1 VRLALVIL
9 SCALAACGAIADD
22 QTSAPGLL
30 EGNPTTA
37 PKRGPQE
44 SEPVCLHGVAHSE
57 ECIMCAPAAVHD
69 AGSGTTPPPD
79 AAPPA
84 PVGACVEDMAS
95 RCLALTEAA
104 CKARHPQG
112 MQPTWF
118 KGACSMH
125 GAVGGCDRGDGVVWS
140 YAFPG
145 GYDQDPTG
153 LPTASDVEAACTE
166 SGGTYAEVP

>member
-1 VRLALVIL
+1 MRLAITLL

-30 EGNPTTA
+30 ENPTTA
-37 PKRGPQE
+37 PNGDPATEVVIPSFRG
-44 SEPVCLHGVAHSE
+44 V
-57 ECIMCAPAAVHD
+57 IRAPAAALD
-69 AGSGTTPPPD
+69 AGSETTPPPD

-95 RCLALTEAA
+95 RCLAVTEAA

-112 MQPTWF
+112 MQPTWLE
-118 KGACSMH
+118 GACSMH
-125 GAVGGCDRGDGVVWS
+125 GAVAGCDRGDDVVWS

-145 GYDQDPTG
+145 GYDHDATG
-153 LPTASDVEAACTE
+153 LPTASDVAAACTE